1 MFWPQQQNAQKVS
14 NRCVKA
20 QDSLIV
26 LKVLSNPN
34 QSIDQSINFKQ
45 MCSTSPAVNKAK
57 APYHVLVAIG
67 IVLYNWYSKTVG
79 RVMEGM

>member
-20 QDSLIV
+20 RYSLIV

-34 QSIDQSINFKQ
+34 QSINQSILNRCVALHLPWTKQ
-45 MCSTSPAVNKAK
+45 RPPTMS
-57 APYHVLVAIG
+57 
-67 IVLYNWYSKTVG
+67 
-79 RVMEGM
+79 